1 MAAPFLADAN
11 DVLYQWASSGD
22 FDASADLESITAAL
36 LAVNSADDERNP
48 PELGILNREIE
59 RVPNGSMKII
69 PATDQT
75 AGHGTT
81 FQAKYWKD
89 DLADL
94 LNTAPYMDRIEAGF
108 AVVDALA
115 ALEVVD
121 SNRVILA
128 NKITFESDSSGSD
141 AQRYQLGSLVAF
153 RGDLRDRDADGYADA
168 MRVDAITGYALIAT
182 EADDDPSSGDQELL
196 RVQFQVDFRKPVN
209 LLHSGGWAFNPR
221 KLRSVSLQVQP
232 TDNASLDPLLE
243 QSSLKD
249 LIAAAQV
256 TGTAPSFSWSDEL
269 ASLLKGH
276 GFDFQAA
283 KVLI

>member
-1 MAAPFLADAN
+1 
-11 DVLYQWASSGD
+11 
-22 FDASADLESITAAL
+22 
-36 LAVNSADDERNP
+36 
-48 PELGILNREIE
+48 
-59 RVPNGSMKII
+59 
-69 PATDQT
+69 
-75 AGHGTT
+75 
-81 FQAKYWKD
+81 
-89 DLADL
+89 
-94 LNTAPYMDRIEAGF
+94 
-108 AVVDALA
+108 
-115 ALEVVD
+115 
-121 SNRVILA
+121 
-128 NKITFESDSSGSD
+128 
-141 AQRYQLGSLVAF
+141 VAF

-182 EADDDPSSGDQELL
+182 EDDDALPGEEHELL

-209 LLHSGGWAFNPR
+209 LLRHGGWSFNPR

-256 TGTAPSFSWSDEL
+256 TGTDPSFSWSDEL
-269 ASLLKGH
+269 ASLLKAD